1 MILLIDNYDSFTYNV
16 YQYVGELHPHIE
28 AARNDEITIE
38 EIETMAPEAIIISPG
53 PGYPETAGITNEVI
67 RQFSGRV
74 PILGI
79 CLGHQAIGEVFGGK
93 VIPAEELMH
102 GKMSKIFIK
111 NTDPLFDGLEEEI
124 YAARYHSLVV
134 DEESVPDCLEV
145 LGTDEA
151 GQIMALKHKEM
162 PVYGIQF
169 HPESILTEMGM
180 RILENFLTD
189 VAGID
194 IENRKKEIDMTT
206 MNQETLK
213 PFLAK
218 IVEGNHLTT
227 EESYKAM
234 DCIMSGNATEA
245 QIASFLTGLRMNG
258 ETPEEITGFAKVMR
272 AKAAVVPEETEAI
285 DIVGTGGDLANS
297 FNISTTSSFV
307 IAAAG
312 AKVAKHG
319 NRSVSSKSGAADV
332 LESLGAKIGLSPEE
346 GRQCLEDI
354 GVAFLFAQTHHGSMK
369 YAGPVRAQL
378 GVRSVFNILGPL
390 ANPAMTNYI
399 VLGVYEEELLE
410 PMAEVLRNLGVKHA
424 LIVFGDD
431 RLDELS
437 ISSTSSVCE
446 IKDGEI
452 TKYKID
458 PRELGLSLYSKDDI
472 VGGTADE
479 NAVIT
484 RDVLEGKEQGAK
496 RDIVLLNA
504 GAALYTIGKAA
515 TMKEGVELARQAIDS
530 GKALEKLDEFIQYTN
545 ACQE

>member
-16 YQYVGELHPHIE
+16 YQYVGELHPHIDV
-28 AARNDEITIE
+28 ARNDEITIE
-38 EIETMAPEAIIISPG
+38 EIETMAPEAIIISPV

-67 RQFSGRV
+67 RQFSGRA

-134 DEESVPDCLEV
+134 DAESVPDCLEV

-151 GQIMALKHKEM
+151 GQVMALKHKEM

-258 ETPEEITGFAKVMR
+258 ETPEEITGFARVMR

-332 LESLGAKIGLSPEE
+332 LESLGAKIGLSPGE

-496 RDIVLLNA
+496 RDIILLNA

-515 TMKEGVELARQAIDS
+515 TMKEGVELARQAVDS

-545 ACQE
+545 AC

>member
-399 VLGVYEEELLE
+399 VQGVYEEELLE

>member
-53 PGYPETAGITNEVI
+53 PGYPETAGITKEVI

-111 NTDPLFDGLEEEI
+111 NTDPLFDGLEEKI

-134 DEESVPDCLEV
+134 DAKNMPDCLEV

-312 AKVAKHG
+312 VKVAKHG

-346 GRQCLEDI
+346 GKQCLDDV

-545 ACQE
+545 AC

>member
-1 MILLIDNYDSFTYNV
+1 MILLIDNYDSFTYNI

-28 AARNDEITIE
+28 AVRNDEITIE
-38 EIETMAPEAIIISPG
+38 EIETMALEAILISPG
-53 PGYPETAGITNEVI
+53 PGYPETAGITKEVI

-79 CLGHQAIGEVFGGK
+79 CLGHQAIGEVFGGN

-111 NTDPLFDGLEEEI
+111 NTDPLFVGLEEKI

-134 DEESVPDCLEV
+134 DAKNMPDCLEV

-545 ACQE
+545 AC

>member
-53 PGYPETAGITNEVI
+53 PGYPETAGITKEVI
-67 RQFSGRV
+67 RQFPGRV

-134 DEESVPDCLEV
+134 DAESVPDCLEV

-194 IENRKKEIDMTT
+194 IDNRKKEIDMTT

-307 IAAAG
+307 IATAG

-431 RLDELS
+431 CLDELS

-545 ACQE
+545 AC

>member
-28 AARNDEITIE
+28 VARNDEITIE
-38 EIETMAPEAIIISPG
+38 EIETMAPEAVIISPG
-53 PGYPETAGITNEVI
+53 PGYPETAGITKEVI

-134 DEESVPDCLEV
+134 DAESVPDCLEV

-151 GQIMALKHKEM
+151 GQVMALKHKEM

-258 ETPEEITGFAKVMR
+258 ETPEEITGFARVMR

-458 PRELGLSLYSKDDI
+458 PREFGLSLYSKDDI

-504 GAALYTIGKAA
+504 GVALYTIGKAA
-515 TMKEGVELARQAIDS
+515 TMKEGVELARQAVDS

-545 ACQE
+545 AC

>member
-53 PGYPETAGITNEVI
+53 PGYPETAGITKEVI
-67 RQFSGRV
+67 RQFSGRA

-134 DEESVPDCLEV
+134 DAESVPDCLEV

-258 ETPEEITGFAKVMR
+258 ETPEEITGFARVMR

-504 GAALYTIGKAA
+504 GVALYTIGKAA
-515 TMKEGVELARQAIDS
+515 TMKEGVELARQAVDS

-545 ACQE
+545 AC

>member
-53 PGYPETAGITNEVI
+53 PGYPETAGITKEVI
-67 RQFSGRV
+67 RQFPGRV

-134 DEESVPDCLEV
+134 DAESVPDCLEV

-194 IENRKKEIDMTT
+194 IDNRKKEIDMTT

-545 ACQE
+545 AC